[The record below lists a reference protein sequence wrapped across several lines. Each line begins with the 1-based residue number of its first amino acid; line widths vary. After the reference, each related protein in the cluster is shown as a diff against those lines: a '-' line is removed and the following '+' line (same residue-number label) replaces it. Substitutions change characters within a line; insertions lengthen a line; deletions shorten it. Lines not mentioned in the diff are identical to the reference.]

1 MADACEDAV
10 HRMPRRRGRT
20 LVDAQTPAPSG
31 MEGYFGSPAAPA
43 ARDPLDVEWAG
54 ASLTGTSPLDAG
66 WAAPP
71 STDPLGAGWSA
82 PPTDSSGSGWTPRSP
97 AAPLDAGWAGAA
109 EPAPTYAPQAVAA
122 VTFAPQPA
130 SATSAPPAP
139 PAATQATPAAARVS
153 PAQSPT
159 PVTFEPVRSPA
170 PPLQT
175 GSPMELS
182 TASTM
187 SFGAAPA
194 PTAVRP
200 PPTPA
205 AAPVM
210 VAPAPPLT
218 VAPAA
223 PAAPVVAVGVVP
235 AQSAPAQQPVM
246 ESLTEV
252 AEAAV
257 RIGAEDNSED
267 AAFLS
272 NLLMHV
278 LDNKSSDLHLTVGAH
293 PTVRQNGHLTQLE
306 DFPVLTPQV
315 IQKTIYAIMSQKQR
329 EKFEEELE
337 LDFAY
342 SVPGKARFRVN
353 LYKQRDAVGA
363 AFRLIPYEI
372 KKLEDLGV
380 PPAVAN
386 FAMLPRGFVLVTGPT
401 GSGKSTTLASVVDL
415 ANRNRRDHIMTVE
428 DPIEFL
434 HSHKG
439 CLVNQREVGE
449 DTWSFKNALK
459 HVLRQDP
466 DIILVGEMRDLE
478 TIEIALTAAE
488 TGHLVMATLHTQDAA
503 QTIDRVIDVFPPSQ
517 QQQVRVMLSGALQGV
532 VCQQLVKTADGKGR
546 VVAAEVMVAT
556 PAIRNLIR
564 EGKTHQIYS
573 ALQSGAK
580 HGMSTM
586 DSNLAQ
592 LVKQGK
598 VTFDAAL
605 EKCHHVDD
613 FTRLA
618 GRA

>member
-1 MADACEDAV
+1 
-10 HRMPRRRGRT
+10 MP
-20 LVDAQTPAPSG
+20 LAPG
-31 MEGYFGSPAAPA
+31 PAAP
-43 ARDPLDVEWAG
+43 
-54 ASLTGTSPLDAG
+54 SPVAV
-66 WAAPP
+66 APRI
-71 STDPLGAGWSA
+71 A
-82 PPTDSSGSGWTPRSP
+82 PAPVALAPAPAPAPAP
-97 AAPLDAGWAGAA
+97 AAAA
-109 EPAPTYAPQAVAA
+109 
-122 VTFAPQPA
+122 
-130 SATSAPPAP
+130 ATSLVPA
-139 PAATQATPAAARVS
+139 QATPS
-153 PAQSPT
+153 DT
-159 PVTFEPVRSPA
+159 
-170 PPLQT
+170 
-175 GSPMELS
+175 
-182 TASTM
+182 
-187 SFGAAPA
+187 
-194 PTAVRP
+194 
-200 PPTPA
+200 
-205 AAPVM
+205 
-210 VAPAPPLT
+210 
-218 VAPAA
+218 APAA
-223 PAAPVVAVGVVP
+223 PD
-235 AQSAPAQQPVM
+235 
-246 ESLTEV
+246 
-252 AEAAV
+252 AAV
-257 RIGAEDNSED
+257 RIGAEDTTED

-272 NLLMHV
+272 DLLLYV
-278 LDNKSSDLHLTVGAH
+278 LEHRSSDLHLTVGAR
-293 PTVRQNGHLTQLE
+293 PTVRQNGHLAQLE
-306 DFPVLTPQV
+306 DFPVLTPSL
-315 IQKTIYAIMSQKQR
+315 IQKTMYAIMSQKQR

-342 SVPGKARFRVN
+342 SLPGKARFRVN
-353 LYKQRDAVGA
+353 LYKQRDSVGA

-380 PPAVAN
+380 PPSVAN

-434 HSHKG
+434 HNHKG

-573 ALQSGAK
+573 ALQAGAK

-586 DSNLAQ
+586 DSNLAS
-592 LVKQGK
+592 LVKAGK
-598 VTFDAAL
+598 ITYDAAL
-605 EKCHHVDD
+605 EKCHHVED
-613 FTRLA
+613 FNRLC